1 LTIKIY
7 TLAFDKQ
14 VNQLYYKPVI
24 VHFMENLDDA
34 QIIEQLKTGN
44 REVFEVLFKKYYKL
58 LIVTA
63 FYVLKDEMD
72 AEDVVQGFFIDLWER
87 QLYNNINSSLKAYL
101 TTAIR
106 NRCLK
111 KMEAE
116 TRAQKKMVD
125 YSYTLS
131 EIEEEAV
138 VAPQIYPEKLL
149 ADLSVQRM
157 QAFTLVHYQNKKYT
171 DAAMEMGISINSLKT
186 HLKLAVRTLKEG
198 LKSIR

>member
-1 LTIKIY
+1 
-7 TLAFDKQ
+7 
-14 VNQLYYKPVI
+14 
-24 VHFMENLDDA
+24 MENLDDA

-44 REVFEVLFKKYYKL
+44 RTVFEVLFKKYYKL
-58 LIVTA
+58 LNVTA

-72 AEDVVQGFFIDLWER
+72 AEDIVQGFFIDLWER

-111 KMEAE
+111 RVEAE
-116 TRAQKKMVD
+116 TRVQKKLAD
-125 YSYTLS
+125 YSYTIS
-131 EIEEEAV
+131 EIDEDIIV
-138 VAPQIYPEKLL
+138 KPKICPDTLL

-157 QAFTLVHYQNKKYT
+157 QAFTLVHYENKRYV

-198 LKSIR
+198 IKNIR

>member
-1 LTIKIY
+1 MK
-7 TLAFDKQ
+7 
-14 VNQLYYKPVI
+14 
-24 VHFMENLDDA
+24 NLDDA
-34 QIIEQLKTGN
+34 QIVEQLKTGN
-44 REVFEVLFKKYYKL
+44 REVFEVLFKKYYRL

-72 AEDVVQGFFIDLWER
+72 AEDIVQGFFVDIWER

-111 KMEAE
+111 RMEAE
-116 TRAQKKMVD
+116 TRVQKKLAD
-125 YSYTLS
+125 YSYTIS
-131 EIEEEAV
+131 EIEEDII
-138 VAPQIYPEKLL
+138 VAPQICPDKLL

-157 QAFTLVHYQNKKYT
+157 QAFTLVHYQNKRYV

-198 LKSIR
+198 IKNIR